1 MEEIEEWLLKDIVEK
16 ERGPVV
22 YVSFSENVRK
32 SCYDISARNLNI
44 IKNPSVLRFIEK
56 NKF

>member
-1 MEEIEEWLLKDIVEK
+1 MEEIDEWLLKDIVEK

-32 SCYDISARNLNI
+32 SCYDISARDL
-44 IKNPSVLRFIEK
+44 IKY
-56 NKF
+56 NKKSKYIMLHRKK

>member
-32 SCYDISARNLNI
+32 SCYDISARNL
-44 IKNPSVLRFIEK
+44 IKY
-56 NKF
+56 NKKSQCIMLHRKK

>member
-1 MEEIEEWLLKDIVEK
+1 MEEIEEWLLKDVVEK

-32 SCYDISARNLNI
+32 SCYDISARNL
-44 IKNPSVLRFIEK
+44 IKY
-56 NKF
+56 NKKSQCIMLHRKK